1 MIMLYC
7 QYLLFINEFINI
19 NIKNKKKKENDVI
32 EINICAARTDYKFY

>member
-19 NIKNKKKKENDVI
+19 NIKIKKKENDVI